1 MKYLLY
7 LTLFLFLQSVS
18 VVGAE
23 ISTGDTA
30 MLYDSAMIYLITQ
43 DYTRA
48 ATILGAYVEKNPL
61 NLKARY
67 LQFATEQT
75 RILDYESYILE
86 NRSFQK
92 MADSLRELFE
102 KRLQVLTGADS
113 TTCLFYCANVYG
125 GISVMQ
131 AKTGNW
137 FDGVKH
143 AIASVGMLKQVKKRD
158 STFFAAD
165 LGLGIFNYYLS
176 TSLKWLPFVDA
187 KEDEGINAIL
197 RALQAEFPYNYAA
210 KNSLCW
216 ILIERE
222 NFKKADSIAQSVLD
236 EFPDNTIFLRIKT
249 LVALWTGKYRESLQ
263 NAKRFIALTEKRTP
277 MNWSDLV
284 AGYTVLVQGNYES
297 NNKKEAC
304 AAAKLILAKR
314 LPPEYYDIPH
324 IKKNMK
330 YISGIRQK
338 CRKGKQ

>member
-7 LTLFLFLQSVS
+7 SILLLLLQSVP
-18 VVGAE
+18 VVSAE
-23 ISTGDTA
+23 VPCGDTTT
-30 MLYDSAMIYLITQ
+30 LYDSAMIYLVNQ
-43 DYTRA
+43 DYARA
-48 ATILGAYVEKNPL
+48 ASILGAYVKKNPL

-86 NRSFQK
+86 NKLFQK
-92 MADSLRELFE
+92 MADSLAELFE
-102 KRLQVLTGADS
+102 QRLKVLTGADS

-131 AKTGNW
+131 AKAGNW

-187 KEDEGINAIL
+187 KEEEGLEAIL

-222 NFKKADSIAQSVLD
+222 NFKKADSIAQSVLN

-249 LVALWTGKYRESLQ
+249 LVALWTGRYREALQ
-263 NAKRFIALTEKRTP
+263 NAKRFIALTEKRKP

-338 CRKGKQ
+338 CRKEKQ